1 MESGALPPWG
11 DCVPGRAATAWLA
24 DEPAVPSGAL
34 DWSVWIVTVRI
45 FLGPAAAGM
54 PGVAGATVETDG
66 VAAAGGKA
74 WPALGF
80 DAVVVGIAG
89 ADGAGGGTDIAG
101 LLDGGPPE

>member
-1 MESGALPPWG
+1 MESGPLLPCG
-11 DCVPGRAATAWLA
+11 GCVPGRGATAWLA
-24 DEPAVPSGAL
+24 GEPAVPSGAL

-45 FLGPAAAGM
+45 FFGPDAAGM

-66 VAAAGGKA
+66 VAAGGKV

-89 ADGAGGGTDIAG
+89 AG
-101 LLDGGPPE
+101 